1 MQFCSLLN
9 KRIKFL
15 FPFFFLFYFLRLAA
29 ALCIIRPI
37 RNLND
42 TIDLRSLPVSIH
54 QGDRFVFR
62 FFFFSRIYQIIKRY
76 FADRAWRTDGS
87 FRLREKFVSRLSVCF
102 IHQIRINTRTIELVF
117 VKVSPNTFSRGGREK
132 QERGKCPGLKARET
146 RRNTPLSVIVTAFSN
161 RL

>member
-1 MQFCSLLN
+1 MGEGGGVQFCSLLN

-15 FPFFFLFYFLRLAA
+15 FPFFFFLFYFLRLAA

-54 QGDRFVFR
+54 QRDRFVFR
-62 FFFFSRIYQIIKRY
+62 FFFFSRMYQIIKRY

-87 FRLREKFVSRLSVCF
+87 FREKFVSRLSVCF

-117 VKVSPNTFSRGGREK
+117 VKVSPNTFSRRAGE
-132 QERGKCPGLKARET
+132 ERSKNVG
-146 RRNTPLSVIVTAFSN
+146 SVPV
-161 RL
+161 

>member
-1 MQFCSLLN
+1 MGGGGRSAVLLAAEQTN
-9 KRIKFL
+9 QIFVS
-15 FPFFFLFYFLRLAA
+15 FFFLFYFLRLAA

-87 FRLREKFVSRLSVCF
+87 FREKFVSRLSVCF
-102 IHQIRINTRTIELVF
+102 IHQIRINTTRTIELVF
-117 VKVSPNTFSRGGREK
+117 VKVSPNTFSRRAGE
-132 QERGKCPGLKARET
+132 ERSKNVG
-146 RRNTPLSVIVTAFSN
+146 SVPV
-161 RL
+161 

>member
-1 MQFCSLLN
+1 MGAGGGVQFCSLLN

-87 FRLREKFVSRLSVCF
+87 FRVREKFVSRLSVCF

-117 VKVSPNTFSRGGREK
+117 VKVSPNTFSRRAGE
-132 QERGKCPGLKARET
+132 ERSKNVG
-146 RRNTPLSVIVTAFSN
+146 SVPV
-161 RL
+161 

>member
-1 MQFCSLLN
+1 MGGGGRSAVLLAAEQTN
-9 KRIKFL
+9 QIFVS
-15 FPFFFLFYFLRLAA
+15 FFFLFYFLRLAA

-87 FRLREKFVSRLSVCF
+87 FREKFVSRLSVCF

-117 VKVSPNTFSRGGREK
+117 VKVSPNTFSRRAEE
-132 QERGKCPGLKARET
+132 ERSKNVG
-146 RRNTPLSVIVTAFSN
+146 SVPV
-161 RL
+161 

>member
-15 FPFFFLFYFLRLAA
+15 FPFFFFLFYFLRLAA

-54 QGDRFVFR
+54 QRDRFVFR
-62 FFFFSRIYQIIKRY
+62 FFFFSRMYQIIKRY
-76 FADRAWRTDGS
+76 FADRAWRTDRS
-87 FRLREKFVSRLSVCF
+87 FREKFVSRLSVCF

-117 VKVSPNTFSRGGREK
+117 VKVSPNTFSRRAGE
-132 QERGKCPGLKARET
+132 ERSKNVG
-146 RRNTPLSVIVTAFSN
+146 SVPV
-161 RL
+161 

>member
-1 MQFCSLLN
+1 MGAGGRSAVLLAAEQTN
-9 KRIKFL
+9 QIFVS
-15 FPFFFLFYFLRLAA
+15 FFFLFYFLRLAA

-87 FRLREKFVSRLSVCF
+87 FRVREKFVSRLSVCF

-117 VKVSPNTFSRGGREK
+117 VKVSPNTFSRRAGE
-132 QERGKCPGLKARET
+132 ERSKNVG
-146 RRNTPLSVIVTAFSN
+146 SVPV
-161 RL
+161 